1 MLTPH
6 LLRVGRSFY
15 LKMGQLGL
23 QSGPRFT
30 SRRMVDPIDCGMNE
44 YERNDALTI
53 QASAQGPEDRF
64 FGSIPVH

>member
-30 SRRMVDPIDCGMNE
+30 SRRMVDPIDRGMNE
-44 YERNDALTI
+44 
-53 QASAQGPEDRF
+53 
-64 FGSIPVH
+64 